1 MIWNLLGVF
10 IIGLCSGAFAYLLR
24 RLSKGRLPKWLIPI
38 FAAAGMFIYLAY
50 YDYQWFDFKK
60 SQLPA
65 NSFIYAEQRQK
76 DFFKPWSYIAPAV
89 SQFSVFDGQANI
101 QTQDGARIVEYKE
114 YRFFKDPTERMQV
127 YQHVLNCRL
136 QEGVVM
142 GPIQSSGLS
151 NGKVSTQ
158 PHTQALA
165 ADDPLLAK
173 LCF

>member
-10 IIGLCSGAFAYLLR
+10 IIGLCSGAFAYMLY
-24 RLSKGRLPKWLIPI
+24 RLSKGRLPKWIIPLG
-38 FAAAGMFIYLAY
+38 AAAGMFIYLAY

-65 NSFIYAEQRQK
+65 DSFIYGEQRQQ

-89 SQFSVFDGQANI
+89 SQFSVFDGQIKEQNHE
-101 QTQDGARIVEYKE
+101 GARIVEYQE

-127 YQHVLNCRL
+127 YQHVLNCRQ
-136 QEGVVM
+136 QERVVI
-142 GPIQSSGLS
+142 GPIRTTGLGSGS
-151 NGKVSTQ
+151 ASKQ
-158 PHTQALA
+158 PQTQALNT
-165 ADDPLLAK
+165 DDPMLAK